1 MRKDKEE
8 KLRRK
13 KVKKIKGNMK
23 NGKAAEIEYE
33 RKSGKMGKT
42 KWQIGFEDYVIRYKK
57 KKDE

>member
-13 KVKKIKGNMK
+13 KIKKIKGNMK

-33 RKSGKMGKT
+33 RKSGKMGGT
-42 KWQIGFEDYVIRYKK
+42 KW
-57 KKDE
+57 